1 MAVFVPGQRWFSIA
15 EPELGLGTVMR
26 LSGRSVQ
33 IVFTGSGL
41 IRQYAVDSAPMLR
54 AEFQPG
60 ERIRVDGR
68 EWVVDAVQRNEG
80 VLHYL
85 SADQRFA
92 EGQLDAEQPVSQAD
106 QRLLSGRVDRND
118 QFDFRFEC
126 LRRRAK
132 ARAHPGWGLLGARI
146 DLIPH
151 QLRIA
156 EIAATRRPPRLLLAD
171 EVGLGKTIE
180 ACLILSQALASGR
193 TERVLVLVPES
204 LVHQWFV
211 ELLRRFNLSFAIFD
225 EERCEA
231 IAAESPERNP
241 FEEEQLVIASTDW
254 LAGDAERAAQLQ
266 AAGWDMMVVDE
277 AHHLEWHADGASD
290 GYKLVEALADR
301 TPGLILLTATP
312 EQLGIDGHFARLRLL
327 DPSRF
332 CSLDDF
338 RAESARYLRLSRLV
352 DLLDRGDSPEAG
364 DMDMLAE
371 LFSGEEEG
379 LAGRLGRIANGDR
392 HARDELV
399 DALIDRHGT
408 GRVMV
413 RNRRSVVGGFPKRVK
428 AVRWL
433 QNDGDPTLPG
443 RLLAEMLADWG
454 SPWWPDGERHA
465 EPEHDYR
472 NDPRI
477 DWLLDVLDSTGDDK
491 LLLICR
497 SRAKVQAIEEALR
510 LRNGMQVARFH
521 EDMSLL
527 QRDRN
532 AAFFAEAEGARL
544 LLSSEA
550 GAEGRNFQFAHHLLL
565 WDLPPDPDQLEQR
578 IGRIDRIGQQHDV
591 VIHAAAIESSPQ
603 ALQLRW
609 FDQGLNALESVCA
622 DGRGLLREFGAEL
635 LGLCRDSVEQG
646 PRDDLVD
653 DLLQRS
659 RVRHT
664 ELAGAIA
671 EGRDHL
677 LELASQR
684 GANAGLLLSALS
696 SEDQAAR
703 NDDFPL
709 RLLEQFGIHNE
720 ALSPGVWVL
729 DPEYVTHDA
738 FDAFKEGPRSAC
750 LDRQLAMARDDLLF
764 LRLDQ
769 PLMLGAMDLLISGE
783 SGNAAFLVDD
793 SLPPRTV
800 ILEAIFVL
808 ECIADRRLNTD
819 RFLPPVPL
827 HVAVD
832 TRRQRRDDFH
842 PNSVALR
849 RASNRQIDL
858 GRFRPILKKLI
869 PPMLEFA
876 EAAAREEAGERA
888 SAAAEVAAQWGRV
901 ERERL
906 VALNRINASVRA
918 EEIETLDSELAAL
931 AEALPRARPRLD
943 ALRLVASPDFLSLR
957 T

>member
-1 MAVFVPGQRWFSIA
+1 
-15 EPELGLGTVMR
+15 MR
-26 LSGRSVQ
+26 LCGRSVQ

-60 ERIRVDGR
+60 ERIRVDRR
-68 EWVVDAVQRNEG
+68 EWVVESVRQTDG
-80 VLHYL
+80 VLHYVCG
-85 SADQRFA
+85 DRQFA

-193 TERVLVLVPES
+193 AERVLVLTPES

-231 IAAESPERNP
+231 IAAEAPERNP

-254 LAGDAERAAQLQ
+254 LAGDGDRAAQLQ
-266 AAGWDMMVVDE
+266 AAGWDLMVVDE
-277 AHHLEWHADGASD
+277 AHHLEWHANGASN
-290 GYKLVEALADR
+290 GYRLVEALADT

-312 EQLGIDGHFARLRLL
+312 EQLGLDGHFARLRLL
-327 DPSRF
+327 DPARF
-332 CSLDDF
+332 DSLDEF
-338 RAESARYLRLSRLV
+338 RAESARYLRLSQLV
-352 DLLDRGDSPEAG
+352 DMLDRGDSLEAA
-364 DMDMLAE
+364 DMAMLAE
-371 LFSGEEEG
+371 LFHGEEEH
-379 LAGRLGRIANGDR
+379 LAGCLGRIANGD
-392 HARDELV
+392 ARSREELV

-408 GRVMV
+408 GRVMI
-413 RNRRSVVGGFPKRVK
+413 RNRRSVVGGFPTRLK
-428 AVRWL
+428 AIRWL
-433 QNDGDPTLPG
+433 DGGDDPTLPG
-443 RLLAEMLADWG
+443 RLLAELLADWSAG
-454 SPWWPDGERHA
+454 CRQSDARHA

-472 NDPRI
+472 DDPRL
-477 DWLLDVLDSTGDDK
+477 DWLLDVLDSNADDK
-491 LLLICR
+491 ILLICR

-510 LRNGMQVARFH
+510 LRSGMQVARFH

-532 AAFFAEAEGARL
+532 AAFFADPEGARL

-565 WDLPPDPDQLEQR
+565 WDLPSDPDQLEQR
-578 IGRIDRIGQQHDV
+578 IGRIDRIGQQQDV
-591 VIHAAAIESSPQ
+591 TIHAAAIKDSPQ

-609 FDQGLNALESVCA
+609 FDEGLGAFENVCA
-622 DGRGLLREFGAEL
+622 DGRQLLREFGAEL
-635 LGLCRDSVEQG
+635 LALCRDSIEEG
-646 PRDDLVD
+646 PREDLLD

-659 RVRHT
+659 RRRHA
-664 ELAGAIA
+664 ELAEAIA
-671 EGRDHL
+671 SGRDHL

-684 GANAGLLLSALS
+684 GANAGLLFSALS
-696 SEDQAAR
+696 SEDEAAA

-720 ALSPGVWVL
+720 AIAPGIWML

-750 LDRQLAMARDDLLF
+750 LDRRTAMARDDLLF

-769 PLMLGAMDLLISGE
+769 PLMQGAMDLLLGGE
-783 SGNAAFLVDD
+783 SGNAAFLIDD

-800 ILEAIFVL
+800 ILEAIFVI
-808 ECIADRRLNTD
+808 ECIADRQLNTD

-832 TRRQRRDDFH
+832 TRRQQRDDFH
-842 PNSVALR
+842 PGSAALR

-858 GRFRPILKKLI
+858 GRFRPILKKLL
-869 PPMLEFA
+869 PPMLECA
-876 EAAAREEAGERA
+876 EQAAREQAEERS
-888 SAAAEVAAQWGRV
+888 SAAAAVAAQWGRV

-906 VALNRINASVRA
+906 VALSRINASVRA
-918 EEIETLDSELAAL
+918 EEIEALDHELSAL
-931 AEALPRARPRLD
+931 AESLPRARPRLD

-957 T
+957 V

>member
-1 MAVFVPGQRWFSIA
+1 M
-15 EPELGLGTVMR
+15 GLGTVMR

-60 ERIRVDGR
+60 ERIRVDGS
-68 EWVVDAVQRNEG
+68 EWVVASVRQANG
-80 VLHYL
+80 VLHY
-85 SADQRFA
+85 ACGDHEFA

-132 ARAHPGWGLLGARI
+132 ARAHPGWGLLGSRI

-156 EIAATRRPPRLLLAD
+156 EIGATRRPPRLLLAD

-193 TERVLVLVPES
+193 AERALVLVPES

-254 LAGDAERAAQLQ
+254 LAGDGERAAQLQ
-266 AAGWDMMVVDE
+266 AAGWDLMVVDE
-277 AHHLEWHADGASD
+277 AHHLEWHVDGASP
-290 GYKLVEALADR
+290 GYRLVETLAET

-312 EQLGIDGHFARLRLL
+312 EQLGLDGHFARLRLL
-327 DPSRF
+327 DPARF
-332 CSLDDF
+332 SSLDDF
-338 RAESARYLRLSRLV
+338 RAESARYLRLSQLV
-352 DLLDRGDSPEAG
+352 DMLDRGDSPNAA
-364 DMDMLAE
+364 DMGMLAE
-371 LFSGEEEG
+371 LFSGEEED
-379 LAGRLGRIANGDR
+379 LAGRLGRIANGDLHTR
-392 HARDELV
+392 KELV

-413 RNRRSVVGGFPKRVK
+413 RNRRSVVGGFPKRIK
-428 AVRWL
+428 ALRTL
-433 QNDGDPTLPG
+433 EAPDDPTLPG
-443 RLLAEMLADWG
+443 RLLAEFLADWG
-454 SPWWPDGERHA
+454 PGWWLQGERHA
-465 EPEHDYR
+465 EPGHDYSK
-472 NDPRI
+472 DPRL
-477 DWLLDVLDSTGDDK
+477 DWLLDILEATGSDK

-532 AAFFAEAEGARL
+532 AAFFADPDGARL

-578 IGRIDRIGQQHDV
+578 IGRIDRIGQRFDV
-591 VIHAAAIESSPQ
+591 TIHAAAIAGSPQ
-603 ALQLRW
+603 SLQLRW
-609 FDQGLNALESVCA
+609 LDEGIGALESVCA
-622 DGRGLLREFGAEL
+622 DGRELLREFGAEL
-635 LGLCRDSVEQG
+635 LLLCRQAAEEG
-646 PRDDLVD
+646 LREDLFR
-653 DLLQRS
+653 DLLKRS
-659 RVRHT
+659 SERHT
-664 ELAGAIA
+664 ELADAIA
-671 EGRDHL
+671 SGRDHL

-684 GANAGLLLSALS
+684 GASAGLLLSALS

-703 NDDFPL
+703 SDDFPL

-720 ALSPGVWVL
+720 TLAPGIWVL

-750 LDRQLAMARDDLLF
+750 IDRQIAMARDDLLF

-769 PLMLGAMDLLISGE
+769 PLMLGAMDLLLSGE
-783 SGNAAFLVDD
+783 SGNAAFLIDD
-793 SLPPRTV
+793 SLAPRTV
-800 ILEAIFVL
+800 ILEAVYVL

-832 TRRQRRDDFH
+832 TRRQPRDDFH
-842 PNSVALR
+842 PNSAALR

-858 GRFRPILKKLI
+858 GRFRPILKKLL
-869 PPMLEFA
+869 PPMLDYAENVA
-876 EAAAREEAGERA
+876 REAAAERS
-888 SAAAEVAAQWGRV
+888 SAAAEVAAKWGRV

-906 VALNRINASVRA
+906 VALSRINPSVRA
-918 EEIETLDSELAAL
+918 EEIDALDAELSAL

-957 T
+957 V